1 MPRLTL
7 KQLYKDLKKVT
18 GKSSRFG
25 YEDPYSFLNPE
36 FIKQQMNQNNNYS
49 PEQGTTPTRTKKVL
63 PTRERQIEN
72 FRKREAENELLRK
85 AAEEEQRLR
94 EEEERKK
101 CPPLEKFDDFKQLKC
116 DQLQGRA
123 KKFALLKYHP
133 DKNGSPCARETFI
146 KLNGL
151 SDNVWNN
158 INCK

>member
-7 KQLYKDLKKVT
+7 KQLYKDLKKLT

-36 FIKQQMNQNNNYS
+36 FIKQQMNQNNNSS
-49 PEQGTTPTRTKKVL
+49 PEQGTTRTRTEKVL
-63 PTRERQIEN
+63 ADRERQREN
-72 FRKREAENELLRK
+72 FRKREAENERLRK
-85 AAEEEQRLR
+85 AA

-101 CPPLEKFDDFKQLKC
+101 CPPLKKFDDFKQLKC
-116 DQLQGRA
+116 DQLQGKA

-133 DKNGSPCARETFI
+133 DKNSSPCAHETFV
-146 KLNGL
+146 KLNEL
-151 SDNVWNN
+151 PDNVWNN